1 MNLGE
6 AIHARRAVR
15 AYKPDAVDESIVRRL
30 LGEAIQAPS
39 AMNAQPWVF
48 SIVQDRARLRR
59 YSDRAKRLMLEL
71 SATEP
76 KVRVYADMLRNEAF
90 NVFYDAGTLIVIG
103 VRERTAFS
111 EADGWLAA
119 QNLMLTACEA
129 GLGTCCIGFALSVLN
144 LPDVKQELSI
154 PAEGAAI
161 APIIVGYPSS
171 SVPPVARQ
179 EPHIGSWLRG

>member
-1 MNLGE
+1 MHLRE

-15 AYKPDAVDESIVRRL
+15 AYEPAPVDDTTVRQL
-30 LGEAIQAPS
+30 LHEAIQAPS

-48 SIVQDRARLRR
+48 SIVQDRALLRR

-71 SATEP
+71 SATDP
-76 KVRVYADMLRNEAF
+76 KVRAYADLLSNEAF
-90 NVFYDAGTLIVIG
+90 DIFYDAGTLIVIG

-129 GLGTCCIGFALSVLN
+129 GLGTCCIGFAVSVLN
-144 LPDVKQELSI
+144 LPDVKQELGI

-161 APIIVGYPSS
+161 APIIVGYPRS
-171 SVPPVARQ
+171 SVPPVARR

>member
-1 MNLGE
+1 MNLSD

-15 AYKPDAVDESIVRRL
+15 AYKPAAVDEATVRHL
-30 LGEAIQAPS
+30 LHEAVQAPS

-59 YSDRAKRLMLEL
+59 YSDRAKRHLIEL
-71 SATEP
+71 AATEP
-76 KVRVYADMLRNEAF
+76 KVRAYAEMLRDEAF
-90 NVFYDAGTLIVIG
+90 NIFYDASTLIVIG

-119 QNLMLTACEA
+119 QNLMLSACEA
-129 GLGTCCIGFALSVLN
+129 GLGTCCIGLAVSMLN
-144 LPDVKQELSI
+144 LPEVKQELAI

-161 APIIVGYPSS
+161 APIILGAPSS
-171 SVPPVARQ
+171 SAAPVARK
-179 EPHIGSWLRG
+179 EPHIASWLRG